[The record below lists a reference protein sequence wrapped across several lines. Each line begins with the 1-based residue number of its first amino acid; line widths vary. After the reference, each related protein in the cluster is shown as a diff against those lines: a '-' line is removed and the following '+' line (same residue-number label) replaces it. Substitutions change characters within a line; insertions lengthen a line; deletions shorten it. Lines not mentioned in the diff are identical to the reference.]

1 MAQAKTTAP
10 LYQPR
15 VGPVVTLF
23 LLLLPVLSQLDFLL
37 LNLSFYMKEGSLIRV
52 ESIVNS
58 IFLLPT
64 LLWISLTLN
73 YQL

>member
-1 MAQAKTTAP
+1 
-10 LYQPR
+10 
-15 VGPVVTLF
+15 
-23 LLLLPVLSQLDFLL
+23 
-37 LNLSFYMKEGSLIRV
+37 MKEGSLIRV